1 MTSPVTVELPESADD
16 FFEFADALA
25 LALTL
30 PTVTSPPKIEIV
42 EISADA
48 LDVADA
54 PGFANALYVTEPA
67 LITEPSAG

>member
-1 MTSPVTVELPESADD
+1 
-16 FFEFADALA
+16 

-30 PTVTSPPKIEIV
+30 ATVTSPPKIEIV
-42 EISADA
+42 EMSADA

-54 PGFANALYVTEPA
+54 PGSAKALYVTEPA